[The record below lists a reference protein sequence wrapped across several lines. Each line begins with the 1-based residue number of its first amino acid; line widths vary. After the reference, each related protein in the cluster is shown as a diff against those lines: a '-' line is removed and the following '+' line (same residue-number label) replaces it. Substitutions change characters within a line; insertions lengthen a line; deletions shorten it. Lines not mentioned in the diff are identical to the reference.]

1 MMNRAVQYQLTGRT
15 AHEIAAGVEQ
25 AIRTGD
31 IRPGDV
37 LPTVRGLAAQLGL
50 SPATVAAAYRE
61 LGRRGIAAGA
71 GRSGTQVRGAP
82 PISVRLPMAVAAGVR
97 DLRSGGP
104 DPALLPTLPLSRP
117 SSRLYGETPVSP
129 RLARVAARNM
139 TAEGIDASCLAV
151 VGGAL
156 DGVERLLGAWL
167 RPGDR
172 VAVEDPGYTAVLDLL
187 GALGY
192 EVVPVGLDE
201 HGICPES
208 LAAALERGV
217 QAALLTPRAQNPM
230 GAAWDGRRVE
240 ELQAVLRPHDEVLVI
255 EDDHAGPAAGVP
267 AVTVCG
273 GRTKWATVRSVSKW
287 LSPDLRVAVLAGD
300 PTTVSRIEGR
310 QALGTGWV
318 SYLLQDAVAD
328 LWGARSTAKLLDR
341 ASATYAR
348 RRVALVHSLAAEG
361 LVATGSSGLTL
372 WVPVRDEHA
381 VVAGLAQVGW
391 AVSPGERFRI
401 ASPPGIRIAFSTLEE
416 HEAPDLAGALA
427 RCLHQQPRRAG

>member
-1 MMNRAVQYQLTGRT
+1 MNREVQYQWSGAT
-15 AHEIAAGVEQ
+15 AHEIAASVEN
-25 AIRTGD
+25 AVRTGD
-31 IRPGDV
+31 VRPGEV
-37 LPTVRGLAAQLGL
+37 LPTVRGLAAHLGV

-82 PISVRLPMAVAAGVR
+82 PISARLPMAVPSGVR

-104 DPALLPTLPLSRP
+104 DPALLPTLPSSRQP
-117 SSRLYGETPVSP
+117 SRLYGETPVSP
-129 RLARVAARNM
+129 RLARVAARHM
-139 TAEGIDASCLAV
+139 SAEGIDTSCLAV

-187 GALGY
+187 GALGF
-192 EVVPVGLDE
+192 EVVPLGLDKR
-201 HGICPES
+201 GVRPES
-208 LAAALERGV
+208 LAAALHRGV
-217 QAALLTPRAQNPM
+217 QAVLLTPRAQNPL
-230 GAAWDGRRVE
+230 GAAWDALRAE
-240 ELQAVLRPHDEVLVI
+240 ELRGVLRPHADVLVI

-267 AVTVCG
+267 VFTVCG
-273 GRTKWATVRSVSKW
+273 ERTKWVTVRSVSKW
-287 LSPDLRVAVLAGD
+287 LGPDLRVAVLAGD

-318 SYLLQDAVAD
+318 SYLLQEAVAD

-341 ASATYAR
+341 ASVTYAR
-348 RRVALVHSLAAEG
+348 RREALVGALAEEG
-361 LVATGSSGLTL
+361 FVATGSSGLTL
-372 WVPVRDEHA
+372 WVPVGDEHA
-381 VVAGLAQVGW
+381 VVAGLVQTGW

-401 ASPPGIRIAFSTLEE
+401 ASPPGIRIAFATLEE

-427 RCLHQQPRRAG
+427 RCVHQQPRRAG

>member
-1 MMNRAVQYQLTGRT
+1 MNKAAQYQLTGGT
-15 AHEIAAGVEQ
+15 AHEIAASVEK

-31 IRPGDV
+31 VRPGEV
-37 LPTVRGLAAQLGL
+37 LPTVRGLAAQLGV

-82 PISVRLPMAVAAGVR
+82 PISARIPMAVPSGVR

-104 DPALLPTLPLSRP
+104 DPALLPTLPPLSR

-129 RLARVAARNM
+129 RLARVATRYMSAD
-139 TAEGIDASCLAV
+139 GIDASCLAV

-187 GALGY
+187 GALGF

-201 HGICPES
+201 HGVCPES
-208 LAAALERGV
+208 LAAALQRGV
-217 QAALLTPRAQNPM
+217 QAVLFTPRAQNPT
-230 GAAWDGRRVE
+230 GAAWDALRAE
-240 ELQAVLRPHDEVLVI
+240 ELRAVLRPHDDVLVI

-267 AVTVCG
+267 AFTVCG
-273 GRTKWATVRSVSKW
+273 ERTKWATVRSVSKW
-287 LSPDLRVAVLAGD
+287 LGPDLRVAVLAGD

-318 SYLLQDAVAD
+318 SYLLQEAVAE

-341 ASATYAR
+341 ASVTYTR
-348 RRVALVHSLAAEG
+348 CREALVGALAEEG
-361 LVATGSSGLTL
+361 FVATGSSGLTL
-372 WVPVRDEHA
+372 WVPVSDEHA
-381 VVAGLAQVGW
+381 VVAGLAQAGW

-401 ASPPGIRIAFSTLEE
+401 ASPPGIRIAFATLEE

-427 RCLHQQPRRAG
+427 RCVRQQPRRAG